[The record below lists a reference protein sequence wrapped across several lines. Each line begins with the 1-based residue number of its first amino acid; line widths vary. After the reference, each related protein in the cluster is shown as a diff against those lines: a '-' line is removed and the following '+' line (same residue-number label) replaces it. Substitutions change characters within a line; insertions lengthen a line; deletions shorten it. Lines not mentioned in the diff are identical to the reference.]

1 MEYKTFPGGIK
12 IPVIGIG
19 TWEMGENISEDVKN
33 IKALKEAIRLGMT
46 HIDTA
51 ESYAAGHAEEL
62 VGKAIKSFNRKRL
75 FITTKV
81 KPEHLRF
88 DQVLKAAKAS
98 LKRLDT
104 DYIDLYLIHWPNPD
118 IFLEETMRAFDFLV
132 DEDLVKYIGVSNFSV
147 KLLEEAQ
154 SYSKNKIIANQVE
167 YNLLSREPEKELLS
181 FCQKKKI
188 MLTAYQP
195 LARGK
200 LAKPG
205 FVLLDELA
213 KKYGKTQAQI
223 ALNWLISKSNVVIIP
238 KSSNIEHLRE
248 NLGAIGWKMEKK
260 DIERLDTYGF
270 KRKN

>member
-1 MEYKTFPGGIK
+1 MEYKTFPSGIK
-12 IPVIGIG
+12 IPVVGIG
-19 TWEMGENISEDVKN
+19 TWEMGEDISEDDKN
-33 IKALKEAIRLGMT
+33 IEAIKESIRLGMA

-62 VGKAIKSFNRKRL
+62 VGRAIKSFDRKNL

-81 KPEHLRF
+81 HPEHLRF
-88 DQVLKAAKAS
+88 NQVLKAAKAS

-104 DYIDLYLIHWPNPD
+104 DYIDLYLIHWPNPE
-118 IFLEETMRAFDFLV
+118 ISLKETMSALGLLV
-132 DEDLVKYIGVSNFSV
+132 DDGFVKHIGVSNFSV

-154 SYSKNKIIANQVE
+154 SHSKNKIVANQVE
-167 YNLLSREPEKELLS
+167 YNLLNREPEKELLS
-181 FCQKKKI
+181 FYQEKNI

-213 KKYGKTQAQI
+213 KKYSKTQAQI
-223 ALNWLISKSNVVIIP
+223 SLNWLISKPNVVAIP
-238 KSSNIEHLRE
+238 KSSNLKHLKE

-260 DIERLDTYGF
+260 DIERLDSYEF
-270 KRKN
+270 

>member
-1 MEYKTFPGGIK
+1 MEYKAFNGIR

-19 TWEMGENISEDVKN
+19 TWEMGEDISEDDKN
-33 IKALKEAIRLGMT
+33 IEALKEAVRLGMT

-62 VGKAIKSFNRKRL
+62 VGRAIKSFDRKNL

-81 KPEHLRF
+81 SPEHLRF
-88 DQVLKAAKAS
+88 NQVLKAAKAS

-118 IFLEETMRAFDFLV
+118 IPLKETMRVFDSLV
-132 DEDLVKYIGVSNFSV
+132 SDGLVKHIGVSNFSV

-154 SYSKNKIIANQVE
+154 SHSKNKIVANQIE
-167 YNLLSREPEKELLS
+167 YNLLSREPEKKLLS
-181 FCQKKKI
+181 FCQKENI

-200 LAKPG
+200 LTKPG
-205 FVLLDELA
+205 FEILDKLA

-223 ALNWLISKSNVVIIP
+223 ALNWLISKPSVVVIP
-238 KSSNIEHLRE
+238 KSSNIEHLKE
-248 NLGAIGWKMEKK
+248 NLGAIGWEMDKE
-260 DIERLDTYGF
+260 DVERLD
-270 KRKN
+270 RMV

>member
-1 MEYKTFPGGIK
+1 MEYKTFTGEIRV
-12 IPVIGIG
+12 PVIGIG
-19 TWEMGENISEDVKN
+19 TWEMGEDISEDDKN

-62 VGKAIKSFNRKRL
+62 VGRAIKHFDRKAI

-81 KPEHLRF
+81 KPEHLQF
-88 DQVLKAAKAS
+88 NQVLKAAKAS

-118 IFLEETMRAFDFLV
+118 IPLRETMRAFDFLIDKDIV
-132 DEDLVKYIGVSNFSV
+132 RHIGVSNFSV
-147 KLLEEAQ
+147 QLIKEAE
-154 SYSKNKIIANQVE
+154 SYSKNKIVSNQVK
-167 YNLLSREPEKELLS
+167 YNLLNREPEKELLS

-205 FVLLDELA
+205 FALLDQLA

-223 ALNWLISKSNVVIIP
+223 SLNWLLSKPNVIVIP
-238 KSSNIEHLRE
+238 KSSNIEHLKE
-248 NLGAIGWKMEKK
+248 NLGAIGWEMDKE
-260 DIERLDTYGF
+260 DVERLD
-270 KRKN
+270 RMV